1 MEFIY
6 GKQDFKTLER
16 GEENC
21 YLMTNGLGGFS
32 ALSMTGSC
40 NRNDHAVLMSCEASE
55 APNHRCNMIHRLEEI
70 LVRGKREVHIS
81 SQRFTDGTEEDGYR
95 YQTCF
100 SFEHY
105 PQWSYQ
111 AEGVELKKKL
121 LLMPGENTVGI
132 SYEIENRSEQEITLR
147 VIPWM
152 EFVPKGEKLTASQA
166 FEITEAFSEIRRCEG
181 AEMHSEIRKCEAWEV
196 QCDADEKQ
204 EEETSENKYGPEECS
219 LSGGTIQSAGRS
231 LYCRTDGEFVMIP
244 TKYCDNLYYDYD
256 VCNGRADSGAAAA
269 NHELVFRVAPEEKRR
284 CSAVYSTKPFEL
296 VGDKAVGQEKQN
308 TVQEGLVEEQ
318 EKRSAEQLSRTLE
331 WMEAV
336 IVENRR
342 ALLACAGLKDE
353 TAEALVLAANQFI
366 SYRASTGQKTILAG
380 FPFFEDWGR
389 DTMIS
394 LTGCC
399 LSTGQFETA
408 ESILRTFMMYCR
420 NGLMPNLF
428 PEGKQEPRYNTVD
441 AALLFILAVYEY
453 YVRTKNRRFVEEAYP
468 VMQDIIE
475 HYMSGTDFCIGMDED
490 GLIHAGE
497 GFDQV
502 TWMDVRVGDILPTP
516 RHGKPVEI
524 NAYWY
529 NALCIMDYFKNM
541 CRNAAL
547 SDKRD
552 YEKIAETVRKSF
564 REKFWNKEKNC
575 LKDVISGDEVSRDAD
590 SPKVT
595 SEDAV
600 SEYEV
605 SQDADSRK
613 VAFRNCNV
621 TNGAEPLPDNQIR
634 CNQIWAVSLPFSLLD
649 REQEKQVVET
659 VFRKLYTPL
668 GLRTL
673 ESADPE
679 FRPLYGGE
687 LLQRDLAYHQ
697 GTVWAFPL
705 GGYYLAYLKVNDYS
719 EEAKRKVRGQL
730 RATKAALRE
739 GCIGQ
744 LPEIYDGLEPTSS
757 KGCFAQAWSV
767 GELLRVYEALEK

>member
-1 MEFIY
+1 
-6 GKQDFKTLER
+6 
-16 GEENC
+16 
-21 YLMTNGLGGFS
+21 MTNGLGGFS

-40 NRNDHAVLMSCEASE
+40 NRNDQAVLMSCEKEE

-70 LVRGKREVHIS
+70 LVLGKREVHIS

-121 LLMPGENTVGI
+121 WLMPGENTVGI

-147 VIPWM
+147 VIPWL
-152 EFVPKGEKLTASQA
+152 EFVPKGEKLSASQVFA
-166 FEITEAFSEIRRCEG
+166 VTEMLPESMEFVASEVYS
-181 AEMHSEIRKCEAWEV
+181 ANRKCE
-196 QCDADEKQ
+196 
-204 EEETSENKYGPEECS
+204 TSEAQCSANENQEKETAEKKYGLEECS

-231 LYCRTDGEFVMIP
+231 LYCRTDGEFVKIP
-244 TKYCDNLYYDYD
+244 VKYCDNLYYDYD

-269 NHELVFRVAPEEKRR
+269 NHELVFRVAPGEKRR
-284 CSAVYSTKPFEL
+284 CSAVYSTKPVERSL
-296 VGDKAVGQEKQN
+296 VLDQIE
-308 TVQEGLVEEQ
+308 T
-318 EKRSAEQLSRTLE
+318 TL
-331 WMEAV
+331 
-336 IVENRR
+336 VENRR

-353 TAEALVLAANQFI
+353 TAQALVLAANQFI
-366 SYRASTGQKTILAG
+366 SERASTGKKTILAG

-399 LSTGQFETA
+399 LSAGQFETA

-420 NGLMPNLF
+420 DGLMPNLF

-453 YVRTKNRRFVEEAYP
+453 YVRTKNRSFVEEAYP

-475 HYMSGTDFCIGMDED
+475 HYMTGTDFCIGMDED

-529 NALCIMDYFKNM
+529 NALCIMDYFKDM
-541 CRNAAL
+541 CGNAAL

-552 YEKIAETVRKSF
+552 YEKMALTVRKSF

-575 LKDVISGDEVSRDAD
+575 LQDVVSGDEVLRDAD
-590 SPKVT
+590 RM
-595 SEDAV
+595 AI
-600 SEYEV
+600 
-605 SQDADSRK
+605 
-613 VAFRNCNV
+613 
-621 TNGAEPLPDNQIR
+621 LPDDQIR

-673 ESADPE
+673 EPADPE
-679 FRPLYGGE
+679 FKPFYGGE

-730 RATKAALRE
+730 QATKAALRE

-767 GELLRVYEALEK
+767 GELLRVYEALER